1 MVHALYKSFLFSSSR
16 SPFKWRRPLLAAAV
30 YLFACMPVGAAENLD
45 RVGALLGGM
54 SQALREQSYQ
64 GLFTYEHGGALETL
78 KLLHQVSD
86 GIEVSSLEHLN
97 GPAQRY
103 SPSARKTDCLSPS
116 DRRLRGLLPEV
127 SGALADLATHYH
139 FYIREDQRVAGREAT
154 VLQIVPR
161 DEYRFGHTFTID
173 KATSLPLGAMIFT
186 PNKTVL
192 ERLQFVDLSLLTDAE
207 PLAVAPSAFLCQSE
221 PAPQALWRV
230 GWMPSGFMSAGVN
243 RSESVGD
250 MMMFTDGLSS
260 FSVFIRRS
268 VAGVAAQGQAQ
279 RGATVAFMQQYRF
292 GQAVYTVSVVGE
304 VPARTA
310 QRIANSIQPVGQG

>member
-1 MVHALYKSFLFSSSR
+1 MPAV
-16 SPFKWRRPLLAAAV
+16 AAD
-30 YLFACMPVGAAENLD
+30 NLE
-45 RVGALLGGM
+45 RVGVLLGGM

-64 GLFTYEHGGALETL
+64 GLFTYEHGGSLETL

-86 GIEVSSLEHLN
+86 GVEVSSLERLN
-97 GPAQRY
+97 GPAHRY

-116 DRRLRGLLPEV
+116 DRRLRGLLPDV
-127 SGALADLATHYH
+127 SGVLADLAAHYH

-192 ERLQFVDLSLLTDAE
+192 ERLQFVDLSLLAEAE
-207 PLAVAPSAFLCQSE
+207 PLAVAPSAFLCRSE
-221 PAPQALWRV
+221 SVPEELWAV

-260 FSVFIRRS
+260 FSVFIRPS
-268 VAGVAAQGQAQ
+268 VDGVAAQGQAQ

-292 GQAVYTVSVVGE
+292 GQAMYTVSVVGE
-304 VPARTA
+304 VPVRTA
-310 QRIANSIQPVGQG
+310 QRIANSVQPRSQG

>member
-1 MVHALYKSFLFSSSR
+1 
-16 SPFKWRRPLLAAAV
+16 
-30 YLFACMPVGAAENLD
+30 
-45 RVGALLGGM
+45 M

-78 KLLHQVSD
+78 KLQHQVSD
-86 GIEVSSLEHLN
+86 GVEVSSLEHLN

-103 SPSARKTDCLSPS
+103 NPTARKTDCLSPS
-116 DRRLRGLLPEV
+116 DRRLRGLLPDV
-127 SGALADLATHYH
+127 TSALADLATHYH

-154 VLQIVPR
+154 VLQVVPR

-173 KATSLPLGAMIFT
+173 KETSLPLGAMIFT

-192 ERLQFVDLSLLTDAE
+192 ERLQFVDLSLLAEAE
-207 PLAVAPSAFLCQSE
+207 PLAVAPSSFLCQSE
-221 PAPQALWRV
+221 SVAQELWQI

-260 FSVFIRRS
+260 FSVFIRPS
-268 VAGVAAQGQAQ
+268 VDGVAAQGQAQ

-292 GQAVYTVSVVGE
+292 GQEIYTVSVVGE
-304 VPARTA
+304 VPVRTA
-310 QRIANSIQPVGQG
+310 QRIASSVRPVTQG